1 MSHSFRPAR
10 TAGRV
15 RVPLCAVLIV
25 SLVGCDSTSPLN
37 PDSSTGPAAVQVAPA
52 QEASLPTASLA
63 TPSLAGGIPMGTYA
77 LPTTWFGA
85 RYNGGM
91 RTLGPYG
98 LRTELAA
105 IKARGGKIVLMLAG
119 SDWNYLDADGRFS
132 LSMWKQRIDRF
143 RGIDFASYVNDG
155 TIIAHYLIDEPY
167 DPTNWGGRI
176 VPGSTLDEMAKYSK
190 SIWPNMTTI
199 VRAEPVQIKWNG
211 TYHYLD
217 AAWAQYLVRKGDV
230 NDYIRR
236 NVSDAQSMG
245 LGLVVGLNLLDGG
258 TKNAH
263 MTAAQ
268 VETFGSTLLSS
279 TYPCAFISWQYSST
293 YLNSSGI
300 GSAMDVL
307 RRKAESRSSKACR
320 A

>member
-1 MSHSFRPAR
+1 MSQSFRSAR
-10 TAGRV
+10 TTGRV
-15 RVPLCAVLIV
+15 RVSVCAALII
-25 SLVGCDSTSPLN
+25 SLAACDSTSPLN
-37 PDSSTGPAAVQVAPA
+37 PESSTPPATVQAIPA
-52 QEASLPTASLA
+52 QGPSLA
-63 TPSLAGGIPMGTYA
+63 TSSFAGGIPIGTYA
-77 LPTTWFGA
+77 LPTTLFGS

-105 IKARGGKIVLMLAG
+105 IKARGGKIVLMMAG
-119 SDWNYLDADGRFS
+119 SDWNYLDASGHFS

-143 RGIDFASYVNDG
+143 RGIDFSSYVNDG

-176 VPGSTLDEMAKYSK
+176 VPGATLEEMAKYSK
-190 SIWPNMTTI
+190 SIWPGLTTV
-199 VRAEPVQIKWNG
+199 VRAEPSLIKWSG

-217 AAWAQYLVRKGDV
+217 AAWAQYLLRKGDV
-230 NDYIRR
+230 NDYIRK

-258 TKNAH
+258 TKNGH
-263 MTAAQ
+263 MTATQ
-268 VETFGSTLLSS
+268 VESFGSALLSS
-279 TYPCAFISWQYSST
+279 SYPCAFISWQFNST
-293 YLNSSGI
+293 YLNSGGI

>member
-1 MSHSFRPAR
+1 MSQSFRSAR
-10 TAGRV
+10 ATGRV
-15 RVPLCAVLIV
+15 SGPVCAALII
-25 SLVGCDSTSPLN
+25 SLAACDSTSPLN
-37 PDSSTGPAAVQVAPA
+37 PESSTAPATVQVAPA
-52 QEASLPTASLA
+52 QAPSLA
-63 TPSLAGGIPMGTYA
+63 TASFAGGIPIGAYA
-77 LPTTWFGA
+77 LPTALFGS

-119 SDWNYLDADGRFS
+119 SDWNYLDADGHFS
-132 LSMWKQRIDRF
+132 LTKWKQRIDRF
-143 RGIDFASYVNDG
+143 RGIDFSSYVNDG

-167 DPTNWGGRI
+167 DPTNWGGRV
-176 VPGSTLDEMAKYSK
+176 VPGATLEEMAKYSK
-190 SIWPNMTTI
+190 SIWPSMTTI
-199 VRAEPVQIKWNG
+199 VRAEPYLIKWSG

-217 AAWAQYLVRKGDV
+217 AAWAQYLLRKGDV
-230 NDYIRR
+230 NDYIRK
-236 NVSDAQSMG
+236 NVADAQSMG

-258 TKNAH
+258 TKNGH
-263 MTAAQ
+263 MTASQ
-268 VETFGSTLLSS
+268 VESFGSALLTS

-293 YLNSSGI
+293 YLNGSGI